1 MKKFIKICEIFLFLF
16 FLVLLFFTKQKLATL
31 LIIPLLVILYF
42 IYKKESIKHWE
53 VFLFI
58 IAFFIRIVSI
68 FFLNVEIAD
77 DFKTMYEAS
86 LSLLKGNLDFMN
98 GFYFRTYPFQ
108 LGLTLYQAV
117 LLKIYHDVII
127 LKIFNSIYTSFIIV
141 YLYKIS
147 KLFVKEKIAR
157 MVSFSYLFYL
167 YPLYLNSVLTNQHI
181 PAFLMLIAIYFVIT
195 KMDSIKS
202 AFWVAIILGVAN
214 FFRTESI
221 IMIMAIVIF
230 KFVFITRQT
239 VKKTLLYLFIVLVSY
254 FSFTT
259 MTNQIIMHSP
269 LNTAVSE
276 EAKLDKN
283 VTLWKFYCGLSTKHN
298 GIYNEED
305 QNMYFN
311 TDQEKELLMERI
323 KNDKFRFPV
332 LFLKKEVILWTQTNY
347 DLRIL
352 NPFQGFWY
360 SLVLSFNQGYLNF
373 VMLLFVISLIP
384 KKEEERKEV
393 LFIKLLI
400 GLYFGIYLFI
410 EISPRYAYNLHM
422 LVFLLLGIGVE
433 RIIDFYHK
441 KVKKTN

>member
-1 MKKFIKICEIFLFLF
+1 
-16 FLVLLFFTKQKLATL
+16 
-31 LIIPLLVILYF
+31 
-42 IYKKESIKHWE
+42 
-53 VFLFI
+53 
-58 IAFFIRIVSI
+58 
-68 FFLNVEIAD
+68 
-77 DFKTMYEAS
+77 MYEAS

-147 KLFVKEKIAR
+147 KLFVKEKTAR

-181 PAFLMLIAIYFVIT
+181 PALFMLIAIYIVIT

-230 KFVFITRQT
+230 RFVFITHQT
-239 VKKTLLYLFIVLVSY
+239 FKRTLLYLFIVLASY

-259 MTNQIIMHSP
+259 MTNQIIIHSP

-323 KNDKFRFPV
+323 KNDKFKFPV

-360 SLVLSFNQGYLNF
+360 SLVLSFNQGFLNF

>member
-31 LIIPLLVILYF
+31 FIIPLLVILYF

-147 KLFVKEKIAR
+147 KLFVKEKTAR

-181 PAFLMLIAIYFVIT
+181 PALFMLIAIYIVIT

-230 KFVFITRQT
+230 RFVFITHQT
-239 VKKTLLYLFIVLVSY
+239 FKRTLLYLFIVLASY

-259 MTNQIIMHSP
+259 MTNQIIIHSP

-323 KNDKFRFPV
+323 KNDKFKFPV

-360 SLVLSFNQGYLNF
+360 SLVLSFNQGFLNF

-384 KKEEERKEV
+384 KKEEEKKEI